1 MSTKPDISIIGPGKV
16 GTTIG
21 ILAGSADYK
30 VRAIAG
36 RSIASAQ
43 QASKLIPGEPRACE
57 PAEAAAL
64 GKLVLITVPDDA
76 IGEVASQ
83 LANAGAFTPGAV
95 VIHCSGALTS
105 EILAPARKC
114 GCTAASMHPLQTFP
128 SVESA
133 IEKLPG
139 AVCFCEGDTE
149 AVEVAIQLAKDIGTK
164 AVQIEPAAKPL
175 YHAAAVMACNHM
187 IAGIDAA
194 AALAQ
199 AAGIDR
205 QTYLDAAMPMIRAGV
220 ENVSATTPADALTGP
235 VARGD
240 AATIAKH
247 LEAMEN
253 VPAELRQFYIAAA
266 RWTVDLAIRK
276 GTIDKKTAELLRNT
290 LNPGGI

>member
-1 MSTKPDISIIGPGKV
+1 MG
-16 GTTIG
+16 
-21 ILAGSADYK
+21 
-30 VRAIAG
+30 
-36 RSIASAQ
+36 Q
-43 QASKLIPGEPRACE
+43 
-57 PAEAAAL
+57 
-64 GKLVLITVPDDA
+64 LVLITVPDDA
-76 IGEVASQ
+76 ISEVASA
-83 LANAGAFTPGAV
+83 LARAGAFTEGAA

-105 EILAPARKC
+105 EALAPARGC
-114 GCTAASMHPLQTFP
+114 GCNVASMHPLQTFP

-133 IEKLPG
+133 IQGLAG
-139 AVCFCEGDTE
+139 AVCFCEGDGE
-149 AVEVAIQLAKDIGTK
+149 AVQAAMQLAADIGTK
-164 AVQIEPAAKPL
+164 AVQIDPAGKAL

-194 AALAQ
+194 AALAE

-205 QTYLDAAMPMIRAGV
+205 QTYLDAAMPMIRAGI
-220 ENVSATTPADALTGP
+220 ENVSTMGPAEALTGP

-276 GTIDKKTAELLRNT
+276 GSIDKKTAEILRKT
-290 LNPGGI
+290 LNPGGN